1 MIRLYYCKGAIYKS
15 YIVLSSPH
23 LYPLSLNSKGE
34 IWVKTYAV
42 ELDKGELYCITLIK
56 MI

>member
-15 YIVLSSPH
+15 YIVLSSPP